1 MSRQAASI
9 NGLVDQVFVGDR
21 GIEIVDFKTNWIRPD
36 QVAEVGAAYR
46 VQLRHLR
53 LGHGPGVRTSVLSS
67 QAYFLIPNRLYSLDA
82 ELLQVDK
89 AEEWIIQ
96 TCQRI
101 VHGAE
106 IGVGEFPPSA
116 HCAQCSQNS
125 YCENALRAAK
135 DGAFGRLQILT
146 RDPLEEEYL
155 WISPSTS

>member
-1 MSRQAASI
+1 
-9 NGLVDQVFVGDR
+9 
-21 GIEIVDFKTNWIRPD
+21 
-36 QVAEVGAAYR
+36 VGAAYR
-46 VQLRHLR
+46 VQLRLYAWAMAR
-53 LGHGPGVRTSVLSS
+53 EFGLPVLSS

-106 IGVGEFPPSA
+106 IGVEEFPPSA

-135 DGAFGRLQILT
+135 DGAFGETTDIDE
-146 RDPLEEEYL
+146 DPLEEEYL